1 MLTYRSCVCVYY
13 VCVCVYIC
21 IYMLTFV
28 IFDWDP
34 GKNKHAY
41 HGYYWDNWGNVRYR
55 LHIT

>member
-1 MLTYRSCVCVYY
+1 M
-13 VCVCVYIC
+13 CVCVYIC